1 MQQRLTALQAA
12 QPPAPKQKMQQ
23 AATTSDMTHHSLPHI
38 QPCSSTAQ
46 LQDGALPTSPQSQ
59 GRASPQLAPSHG
71 RASPK
76 SLQTFTEREPVAD
89 SPITLFSLGNPYSS
103 SSPWCCAATGPSAT
117 DTTAN
122 PSEWAKLMAV
132 KSMVGSALVNKASR
146 MSPLTHEGSGVVT
159 KGPSKGILSRA
170 SSGVPLPLGTEAA
183 SRPGVAAPAGAKL
196 GRRAVFSTKAT
207 NTAHAAA
214 PESSGERRHGKTPD
228 STAAMQSSDVEPSQ
242 PTVGERPSNAAEL
255 GSAGQIVTA
264 LRPDAQV
271 EPDQDAGPDTLSTQH
286 QSASDAA
293 TDAADSG
300 AEEPNADDPEPSYVY
315 RRSTS
320 GPKPQRVVVPA
331 ASPLSR
337 VVTYRPEM
345 LRAAASAYQAADT
358 TLGLSQSRLQDS
370 MWEESPVAATLRYN
384 GMTIEQREKQ
394 AEFAAQLGQ
403 WYKEQLQRRVP
414 SRTAGLR
421 SLAE

>member
-1 MQQRLTALQAA
+1 M
-12 QPPAPKQKMQQ
+12 
-23 AATTSDMTHHSLPHI
+23 
-38 QPCSSTAQ
+38 
-46 LQDGALPTSPQSQ
+46 
-59 GRASPQLAPSHG
+59 AS
-71 RASPK
+71 
-76 SLQTFTEREPVAD
+76 
-89 SPITLFSLGNPYSS
+89 
-103 SSPWCCAATGPSAT
+103 
-117 DTTAN
+117 

-146 MSPLTHEGSGVVT
+146 ISPLTREGSGIVA
-159 KGPSKGILSRA
+159 KGPVKGILSRA
-170 SSGVPLPLGTEAA
+170 SSGVPLPLGIEAA
-183 SRPGVAAPAGAKL
+183 SRPGVAASAGAKS

-207 NTAHAAA
+207 STAHAAA

-242 PTVGERPSNAAEL
+242 STAGERAGNAAEL
-255 GSAGQIVTA
+255 VFAGQGVLA
-264 LRPDAQV
+264 LRPDAQLAS
-271 EPDQDAGPDTLSTQH
+271 DQEAGPDMLSMQH
-286 QSASDAA
+286 QSASEAA
-293 TDAADSG
+293 TDAGDSG
-300 AEEPNADDPEPSYVY
+300 ADEPNADDPKPSYVY

-320 GPKPQRVVVPA
+320 VPKPQRVVVPA

-370 MWEESPVAATLRYN
+370 MWEDTPVAATLRYN
-384 GMTIEQREKQ
+384 GMTVEQREKQ

-414 SRTAGLR
+414 NRTAGLR

>member
-1 MQQRLTALQAA
+1 MQQRLAALQAA
-12 QPPAPKQKMQQ
+12 QPAMPKQKMQQ
-23 AATTSDMTHHSLPHI
+23 TATTSDMTHHSLPHI

-46 LQDGALPTSPQSQ
+46 LPDGASPALPEQL

-103 SSPWCCAATGPSAT
+103 SSPWCSSATGQTAT
-117 DTTAN
+117 DTIAS

-146 MSPLTHEGSGVVT
+146 MSPLTREGSGVVA
-159 KGPSKGILSRA
+159 KGPVKGILSRA
-170 SSGVPLPLGTEAA
+170 SSSVPLPLGTEAA
-183 SRPGVAAPAGAKL
+183 SRPGVAAPAKS

-207 NTAHAAA
+207 NTAHAAV
-214 PESSGERRHGKTPD
+214 PDSSGEKRHGKTPD
-228 STAAMQSSDVEPSQ
+228 STAAIQSSDVKASQ
-242 PTVGERPSNAAEL
+242 PTAGDRASDAAAL
-255 GSAGQIVTA
+255 GFAGQVVIA
-264 LRPDAQV
+264 LRPDLQL
-271 EPDQDAGPDTLSTQH
+271 ELDQEAGPDMLSTQH
-286 QSASDAA
+286 QSASEAA
-293 TDAADSG
+293 TDAGDSG
-300 AEEPNADDPEPSYVY
+300 ANEPNADDPKPSYVY

-345 LRAAASAYQAADT
+345 LRAAASAYQSADT
-358 TLGLSQSRLQDS
+358 ALGLSQSRLQDS

-384 GMTIEQREKQ
+384 GMTVEQREKQ